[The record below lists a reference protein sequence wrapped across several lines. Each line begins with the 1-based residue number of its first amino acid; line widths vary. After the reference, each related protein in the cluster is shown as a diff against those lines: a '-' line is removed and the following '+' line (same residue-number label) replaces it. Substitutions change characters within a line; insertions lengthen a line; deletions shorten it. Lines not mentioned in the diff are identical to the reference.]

1 MEKVESM
8 ENTKDYRSSLPGVKR
23 FKFVVTETR
32 ECTLVAEGKTKEDA
46 NRRISEWLCED
57 YSKREPWLK
66 ARLNDNPRGRTFK
79 FDSEIPDGGFDP
91 VDVPY
96 KLKQVKRWAIKRV
109 TDNGKTITHRIC
121 QTLEDAL
128 KALKMDVA
136 WKNVEACNFS
146 TVTPYVRYTN
156 GVVFRI
162 EEIIQ
167 EV

>member
-8 ENTKDYRSSLPGVKR
+8 ENAKDYHSSLPGVKR

-66 ARLNDNPRGRTFK
+66 ARLDDNPRGRTFK
-79 FDSEIPDGGFDP
+79 FDSEIPDGVFDP

-96 KLKQVKRWAIKRV
+96 KPKQVKRWAIKAINEGETV
-109 TDNGKTITHRIC
+109 AQQIHP
-121 QTLEDAL
+121 TLEDAL
-128 KALKMDVA
+128 KALKANAA
-136 WKNVEACNFS
+136 WENVEACNFN
-146 TVTPYVRYTN
+146 VITPYIRYTN
-156 GVVFRI
+156 GLIFRI
-162 EEIIQ
+162 EEVIQ